1 MDLGIT
7 GRVAVVTGAS
17 IGLGHAIARAM
28 AAEGVHV
35 VAVARRGDLLADLVS
50 TITQA
55 GGPRALAI
63 EADVTARDTPSRV
76 REQALEAFGQVDI
89 LVNNAGGSRPTTWDA
104 PDEVWE
110 ESMTLN
116 FHAGRRLAQALVPDM
131 RAAGWGRIV
140 NVTGSSEPRDVNA
153 ASPAK
158 AAVHAWAK
166 GLSRMVAAGGIT
178 VNCIPPGRIDSEQ
191 VRERL
196 HPTPESREAYIAEH
210 VPAGRFGTPEELA
223 ALAVFLASEPARYIT
238 GQLVHVDGGTRRF
251 AF

>member
-1 MDLGIT
+1 MDLGLE

-17 IGLGHAIARAM
+17 VGLGRAIATALAR
-28 AAEGVHV
+28 EGVRV
-35 VAVARRGDLLADLVS
+35 LAVARRQELLDDLLAA
-50 TITQA
+50 IGEA
-55 GGPRALAI
+55 GGPPASALV
-63 EADVTARDTPSRV
+63 ADVTAADTPTRV
-76 REQALEAFGQVDI
+76 RDAVLERYGQVDV

-110 ESMTLN
+110 ESMALN
-116 FHAGRRLAQALVPDM
+116 FHAGRRLAQALVPSM
-131 RAAGWGRIV
+131 QANGWGRII

-158 AAVHAWAK
+158 AAVHVWAK
-166 GLSRMVAAGGIT
+166 GLSRMVAADGIT

-196 HPTPESREAYIAEH
+196 HPTPESRAAYIAEH
-210 VPAGRFGTPEELA
+210 VPAGRFGVPEELA